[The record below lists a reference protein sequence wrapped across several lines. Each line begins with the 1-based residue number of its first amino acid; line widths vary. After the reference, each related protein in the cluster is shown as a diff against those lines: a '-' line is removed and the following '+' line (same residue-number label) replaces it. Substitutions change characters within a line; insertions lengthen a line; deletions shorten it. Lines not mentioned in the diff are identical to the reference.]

1 MENRFIHFPAHYHH
15 FSVNFTKMY
24 RDMRVRAALDDAHKM
39 IQSFFMA
46 IKSRKTFDEEKLVNK
61 TMNNMYIILWAYVG
75 APFLLK

>member
-1 MENRFIHFPAHYHH
+1 
-15 FSVNFTKMY
+15 
-24 RDMRVRAALDDAHKM
+24 MRVRAALDDAHKM